1 MELKHLR
8 SFVAVVRYGSFTRAA
23 EKLYLS
29 QPAVSAHV
37 QALEEELGRR
47 LIIRTTKSLEV
58 TPKGQ
63 TVCRLAGSI
72 LELQRQIVEQC
83 GRGSRTVIR
92 LGASTI
98 PSAYVLPRLLPECGR
113 R

>member
-37 QALEEELGRR
+37 QALEEELGR
-47 LIIRTTKSLEV
+47 
-58 TPKGQ
+58 
-63 TVCRLAGSI
+63 
-72 LELQRQIVEQC
+72 QI
-83 GRGSRTVIR
+83 GRAHV
-92 LGASTI
+92 
-98 PSAYVLPRLLPECGR
+98 
-113 R
+113 

>member
-63 TVCRLAGSI
+63 TV
-72 LELQRQIVEQC
+72 
-83 GRGSRTVIR
+83 
-92 LGASTI
+92 
-98 PSAYVLPRLLPECGR
+98 
-113 R
+113 